1 MVLRQFVLIHLLRN
15 CTHSRLFM
23 RLFVVLCVLY
33 PVACLLADDTA
44 LNDGS
49 EGPMPVGGL
58 NGPESV
64 IQMVS
69 EAIDVDMGRKV
80 SDVDCHFT
88 FRSHKRSGNA
98 FQLVGFPDL
107 AAAVAEAERRTGGKR
122 DVSWKYQEP
131 TTGPIENMQT
141 FVNGQAVKA
150 ELKYGWVSFRDGYM
164 AFAPEND
171 QDRILMAWYTV
182 PVSFPP
188 ERDVLIERRYRVPNG
203 LQVFDVVI
211 FNYSTATG
219 GVWKDA
225 IEQMVVN
232 VNLRDGLNV
241 NDLEWPEGRS
251 DEQIGQTSCS
261 PDRKEWK
268 VISRT
273 ELQLVWSHFEPRTEE
288 NRREF
293 RLATKAAKHP
303 AE

>member
-1 MVLRQFVLIHLLRN
+1 
-15 CTHSRLFM
+15 M
-23 RLFVVLCVLY
+23 RPFVVLFVLY

-58 NGPESV
+58 NGPESI

-69 EAIDVDMGRKV
+69 ETIDVDMGRKM

-88 FRSHKRSGNA
+88 FRSHKKSGNA

-107 AAAVAEAERRTGGKR
+107 AAAVAEAERRTKK

-164 AFAPEND
+164 AFAPENNE
-171 QDRILMAWYTV
+171 DRILMAWYAV

-188 ERDVLIERRYRVPNG
+188 DRDVLIERKYRVPNG
-203 LQVFDVVI
+203 LQVYEVVI

-219 GVWKDA
+219 GVWKEA
-225 IEQMVVN
+225 IEQMVVK

-241 NDLEWPEGRS
+241 NDLEWQEGRS
-251 DEQIGQTSCS
+251 VEQIHQAYCS
-261 PDRKEWK
+261 PDRNEWK

-273 ELQLVWSHFEPRTEE
+273 ELQLIWKHFEPRTEE
-288 NRREF
+288 TRREF
-293 RLATKAAKHP
+293 RLATKAAKHA

>member
-1 MVLRQFVLIHLLRN
+1 MRPFVM
-15 CTHSRLFM
+15 LF
-23 RLFVVLCVLY
+23 VLY
-33 PVACLLADDTA
+33 PVACLLANDTA

-58 NGPESV
+58 NGPESI

-69 EAIDVDMGRKV
+69 ETINVDMGRKM

-88 FRSHKRSGNA
+88 FRSHKKSGNA
-98 FQLVGFPDL
+98 FQLAGFPDL
-107 AAAVAEAERRTGGKR
+107 AAAVAEAERRTKK

-150 ELKYGWVSFRDGYM
+150 ELKYGWVSFQDGYM
-164 AFAPEND
+164 AFAPENNE
-171 QDRILMAWYTV
+171 DRILMAWYTV

-188 ERDVLIERRYRVPNG
+188 DRDVLIERKYRVPNG
-203 LQVFDVVI
+203 LQVYDVVI

-225 IEQMVVN
+225 IEQMVVK

-241 NDLEWPEGRS
+241 NDLEWQEGRS
-251 DEQIGQTSCS
+251 VEQMRQTYCS
-261 PDRKEWK
+261 PDRNEWK
-268 VISRT
+268 VISPT
-273 ELQLVWSHFEPRTEE
+273 ELQLIWKHFEPRTEE

-293 RLATKAAKHP
+293 RLATKAAKQA

>member
-1 MVLRQFVLIHLLRN
+1 
-15 CTHSRLFM
+15 M
-23 RLFVVLCVLY
+23 RPFVVLFVLY
-33 PVACLLADDTA
+33 PMACLLADDTA

-58 NGPESV
+58 NGPESI

-69 EAIDVDMGRKV
+69 ETIDVDMGRKM

-88 FRSHKRSGNA
+88 FRSHKKSGTA

-107 AAAVAEAERRTGGKR
+107 AAAVAEAERRTKT
-122 DVSWKYQEP
+122 D
-131 TTGPIENMQT
+131 
-141 FVNGQAVKA
+141 
-150 ELKYGWVSFRDGYM
+150 
-164 AFAPEND
+164 
-171 QDRILMAWYTV
+171 
-182 PVSFPP
+182 
-188 ERDVLIERRYRVPNG
+188 G
-203 LQVFDVVI
+203 LQVYEVVI

-225 IEQMVVN
+225 IEQMVVK

-241 NDLEWPEGRS
+241 NDLEWQEGRS
-251 DEQIGQTSCS
+251 VEQMHQTYCS
-261 PDRKEWK
+261 PDRNEWK

-273 ELQLVWSHFEPRTEE
+273 ELQLIWKHFEPRTEE

-293 RLATKAAKHP
+293 RLATKAAKQA